1 MFPPKTAARKPRLF
15 LIPIRVF
22 LATVLLTLL
31 AFAVSLLL
39 GILGIVIAARVRGI
53 PPDLSFAYRYIAAPI
68 AAIVGAIV
76 IILALALEIRHYR
89 QSKALAQIERM
100 S

>member
-1 MFPPKTAARKPRLF
+1 VFPPKTATRPPRLF

-22 LATVLLTLL
+22 VATVLLTLL

-39 GILGIVIAARVRGI
+39 GILEIVIAAHVRGA
-53 PPDLSFAYRYIAAPI
+53 PADLSFAYRYIATPV
-68 AAIVGAIV
+68 AAIVGAMV
-76 IILALALEIRHYR
+76 MILAIALEIRHYR

>member
-53 PPDLSFAYRYIAAPI
+53 PPDLSFAYRYIPAPI

-76 IILALALEIRHYR
+76 MILALALEIRRDR
-89 QSKALAQIERM
+89 QSKALTQIERM